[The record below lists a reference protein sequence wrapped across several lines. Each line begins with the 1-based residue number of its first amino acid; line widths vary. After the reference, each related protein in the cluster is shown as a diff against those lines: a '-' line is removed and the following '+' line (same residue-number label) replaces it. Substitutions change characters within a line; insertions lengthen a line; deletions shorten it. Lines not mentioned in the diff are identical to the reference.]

1 MLGDNIRKY
10 RKMQNLSQ
18 ERLAE
23 ILGVSRQSISLW
35 ETGKTQPSLDILA
48 TLASTLGVT
57 IDALMA
63 VESQNENSSDIKRD
77 ESAATAQIAA
87 SNNEETKKKHRSP
100 AIIAVVIML
109 VIGIAFVGWKIFI
122 SSVPFVD
129 DPKAIERVSQSVV
142 MLNCY
147 DKAGDLYATGSGFAM
162 FEDGII
168 VTNYHV
174 IEDNVYRIVIDTEA
188 GASLEVDAVIAS
200 DEAKDI
206 AILKCKTASNLEL
219 LEAGESNNLQK
230 GEKVAAIGSP
240 LGLMNTVSTGVFS
253 GYVNGGVLQFTASI
267 SSGSSGGALLDNNGK
282 VLGITYASFEAGQ
295 NLNLAIPIEDVI
307 DLWQNRKSSDRLSM
321 KHFYQPQTPT
331 YTVEYVLE
339 HYDSL
344 DSRDFFVEGYVLSH
358 SYQEWC
364 DEENW
369 DRREGWIE
377 MCDNSSG
384 TIVTI
389 FADAKRDSFSSS
401 GKIMEKYGIWYGAGE
416 ILDVMAYVEDGETI
430 TVGPISRY
438 NLDNNDIRIESRQS

>member
-1 MLGDNIRKY
+1 MLGDNLRKY

-23 ILGVSRQSISLW
+23 MLGVSRQSISLW

-48 TLASTLGVT
+48 KLAGILGVT

-63 VESQNENSSDIKRD
+63 AESQNEKTSDAKHD
-77 ESAATAQIAA
+77 TFTETAQI
-87 SNNEETKKKHRSP
+87 SVSDNEGIRKTHRSP
-100 AIIAVVIML
+100 TIIILAIVLMV
-109 VIGIAFVGWKIFI
+109 GIAFAGWKIFF
-122 SSVPFVD
+122 STVPFVD
-129 DPKAIERVSQSVV
+129 DPAAIERVSQSVV

-147 DKAGDLYATGSGFAM
+147 DKAGELYATGSGFAM

-174 IEDNVYRIVIDTEA
+174 IEDNVYRIVIDTET
-188 GASLEVDAVIAS
+188 GTSLEVGAVVVA
-200 DEAKDI
+200 DESQDI
-206 AILKCKTASNLEL
+206 AILECKTAPNLEL
-219 LEAGESNNLQK
+219 LEAGASNNLQK

-253 GYVNGGVLQFTASI
+253 GYVDGGALQFTASI

-307 DLWQNRKSSDRLSM
+307 DLWQSRKISDRLSV
-321 KHFYQPQTPT
+321 KHFYANQAPT
-331 YTVEYVLE
+331 YTVEYVLKN
-339 HYDSL
+339 YDSL
-344 DSRDFFVEGYVLSH
+344 DGRDFYIEGYVLSH
-358 SYQEWC
+358 SYQKWC
-364 DEENW
+364 DEKNW

-377 MCDNSSG
+377 MCDINSG

-389 FADAKRDSFSSS
+389 FANAKRDSFSEA
-401 GKIMEKYGIWYGAGE
+401 GKIMVKYGIWTGAGDA
-416 ILDVMAYVEDGETI
+416 LDYIENAEDGKTI
-430 TVGPISRY
+430 MVGPISRY
-438 NLDNNDIRIESRQS
+438 HLENNYIRIERSQS